1 MKTGN
6 TIVKANHVFL
16 YVLVEVH
23 CLVYCIVLVS
33 TVLDSAH
40 CVHYVWNSMFQTS
53 CLFMPEMGSRILQ
66 QAPLVASCVLALHFW
81 LTS

>member
-1 MKTGN
+1 MY
-6 TIVKANHVFL
+6 FL

-53 CLFMPEMGSRILQ
+53 CLFMPEMGSRIYSRPHLW
-66 QAPLVASCVLALHFW
+66 PLVFW
-81 LTS
+81 HSISG